1 MSILIHGNMSRGR
14 SQKGWAEAF
23 HSFSFGDFL
32 DPARMGFARLRVLN
46 EDRIVP
52 GAGFAPHDHADM
64 DILTLVLAG
73 RIRHEDSLGTVS
85 DLVPGMVQLM
95 RAGSGI
101 THSEVN
107 ASDREPAHV
116 VQIWL
121 IPDRAGGPPSYQTLH
136 LPPGDALIAAG
147 DGTALLHLG
156 SDSRIR
162 LAQPRDGTVSRI
174 AVAPG
179 RAVFVQILDGMA
191 RMEGERLVAGDGL
204 QLTSTPPDLH
214 WQSDGR
220 MLIFDMPA

>member
-85 DLVPGMVQLM
+85 DLVPGMVM
-95 RAGSGI
+95 
-101 THSEVN
+101 
-107 ASDREPAHV
+107 
-116 VQIWL
+116 
-121 IPDRAGGPPSYQTLH
+121 
-136 LPPGDALIAAG
+136 
-147 DGTALLHLG
+147 
-156 SDSRIR
+156 R
-162 LAQPRDGTVSRI
+162 LA
-174 AVAPG
+174 A
-179 RAVFVQILDGMA
+179 
-191 RMEGERLVAGDGL
+191 GERLAADGEIICGASAFDQSLLTGESEPVPAGPGTLVHAGTLNADV
-204 QLTSTPPDLH
+204 TMAA
-214 WQSDGR
+214 W
-220 MLIFDMPA
+220 IFAADEMNCFECQMK